1 MGARIQLWPMG
12 MTRQLVGA
20 LALVLAV
27 VHVAVTPVA
36 HATPPDPAWVDGFFD
51 DDDGDNG
58 VLSSTSSTATLD
70 SFPRRHW
77 SIFAASRPAPV
88 RELHGLAPAQYRS
101 VVDVRAPPRS

>member
-1 MGARIQLWPMG
+1 MG

-20 LALVLAV
+20 LALLLAV
-27 VHVAVTPVA
+27 VHAAVTPVA

-58 VLSSTSSTATLD
+58 VLSITSSTATLD

-88 RELHGLAPAQYRS
+88 RELPALPSAQYCS
-101 VVDVRAPPRS
+101 VVDVRAPPHS